1 MSSYKIVS
9 TQSMLESLTFL
20 LF

>member
-1 MSSYKIVS
+1 VS

>member
-1 MSSYKIVS
+1 VS
-9 TQSMLESLTFL
+9 TQRMLESLTFL